1 MIYFRAFRT
10 RGVYASY
17 PNFRE
22 QIHSGMLEVAGDLG
36 VAFYE
41 TCAHWKKR
49 PDFAVDWDIAEK
61 GIGVDIIPS
70 GPVAPL
76 WWWHNNG
83 VEGRTIRPKRHRQ
96 PRQRQLAQ
104 PRVGRG
110 GRVHR
115 MRVAPRAVLRFRGR
129 DGEWVYRRSVEWKGL
144 LKQNWTG
151 KIATEYNP
159 TFRRVMES
167 ASRRGVRAAQW
178 G

>member
-10 RGVYASY
+10 RGVYADY
-17 PNFRE
+17 PAFRE
-22 QIHSGMLEVAGDLG
+22 QINTGIRIVGFDLAGRFDKTCSHWRKRPSFGIMHETTEKG
-36 VAFYE
+36 VA
-41 TCAHWKKR
+41 
-49 PDFAVDWDIAEK
+49 
-61 GIGVDIIPS
+61 VDIIPS

-110 GRVHR
+110 GRVRR

-129 DGEWVYRRSVEWKGL
+129 GGEWVYRRSVEWKGL
-144 LKQNWTG
+144 IAQNWTE

-159 TFRRVMES
+159 TFRRVMEN
-167 ASRRGVRAAQW
+167 AARRGARAAQR